1 MLLIHRSTIS
11 NIEYKMILKKIKIS
25 VLTQRWPKKKINIR
39 CIIYSSLYK
48 IFLINLN
55 FINGEKFLLSF
66 IIKNIFYK

>member
-11 NIEYKMILKKIKIS
+11 NIEYKMILKKTKIS

-55 FINGEKFLLSF
+55 FINGEKFLLNF